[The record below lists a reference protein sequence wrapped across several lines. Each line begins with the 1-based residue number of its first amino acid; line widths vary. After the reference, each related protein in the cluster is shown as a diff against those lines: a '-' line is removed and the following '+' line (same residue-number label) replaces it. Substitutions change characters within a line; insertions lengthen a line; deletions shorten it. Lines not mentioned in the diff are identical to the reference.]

1 MNVLYIIWSLDQ
13 GGAERVVLDL
23 AKNADRAQ
31 FNITICCLNQKG
43 FFANELEQLGTEV
56 IALHKLPK
64 LDPFIIYKIS
74 RVISKKKID
83 IVITHLWTSNFWGR
97 IAAYLSRV
105 KIIIATEHTTDEKR
119 PWYYHLADRFLA
131 RISSRII
138 AVSSSVKV
146 FHHTKSKIPPR
157 KFEIINNGI
166 DIEKFNISFDKN
178 KKRKEFGF
186 KDNDYIIGLFGRFV
200 PAKAHELLLQSLKN
214 IIKAHPQVKVLFAGS
229 GPTVDIIKKLAAD
242 LGLAKHVAFAGFR
255 SDIPELYQ
263 ILDLFVLPSR
273 REGFPIT
280 VLEAMASG
288 IPAIVTDVGGNKEI
302 ISDGIDGF
310 IIQPN
315 NTEELTQK
323 INFLIDNTETAKKI
337 AQFGQKNVRENF
349 TSVIMTKKTEQLLS
363 GIFLKE
369 GAPRRKTKLLLII
382 DHLDPG
388 GAQRQ
393 IIELVKRLPRA
404 EFQITVCNLD
414 GTRAGLAREIQES
427 DIPVHS
433 IYQSGF
439 IDLKALFSLYKF
451 IKDNSFDIVHTYLFT
466 ADTYGRIAAVCAR
479 IPSIITSLRSVDTWK
494 NRLHILTDRILACF
508 TDRILVNV
516 HKITSF
522 LICKEQINPKII
534 RTIYNGIDLKNMKC
548 KQPAVAVRKNLTLDT
563 HDQLVGIFARN
574 DPVKDH
580 ITFFKAAKIILS
592 YHKNVTF
599 LAMGD
604 GMTGESIQSILDELD
619 IEQGIIL
626 KDHSVD
632 YLDYINAVDVSVL
645 TSVVEG
651 CSNVILESMALCK
664 PVVATAVGGNPELV
678 VEGKTGFLVPPN
690 DPEKL
695 ARAII
700 KILEDPE
707 LGEYF
712 GKNGQQRVKEIFSM
726 EKMINDTVLTYRNV
740 LKNKKLINDEVFSY
754 NYRH

>member
-23 AKNADRAQ
+23 AKNADRTQ
-31 FNITICCLNQKG
+31 FNITVCCLNQKG
-43 FFANELEQLGTEV
+43 FFAHELERLGTEV

-64 LDPFIIYKIS
+64 LDPLIIYKIS
-74 RVISKKKID
+74 KVISEKKID
-83 IVITHLWTSNFWGR
+83 IVVTHLWTSNFWGR

-119 PWYYHLADRFLA
+119 SWYYHLADRFLA

-146 FHHTKSKIPPR
+146 FHHTRSQIPSV

-166 DIEKFNISFDKN
+166 DIEKFNIPVDKN

-186 KDNDYIIGLFGRFV
+186 KDNDFIIGLFGRFV
-200 PAKAHELLLQSLKN
+200 PAKAHEILLQSLKN

-229 GPTVDIIKKLAAD
+229 GPAEDIIKKLAAD
-242 LGLAKHVAFAGFR
+242 LGLAKHIAFAGFR

-280 VLEAMASG
+280 ILEAMASG
-288 IPAIVTDVGGNKEI
+288 IPAIVTDVGGNKDI

-310 IIQPN
+310 IIRPN
-315 NTEELTQK
+315 NTEELTEK
-323 INFLIDNTETAKKI
+323 INFLIDNPETAERF
-337 AQFGQKNVRENF
+337 AQTGQKTVRENF
-349 TSVIMTKKTEQLLS
+349 TSLIMTKKTEQLLAD
-363 GIFLKE
+363 ILLKK
-369 GAPRRKTKLLLII
+369 AVLQRKIKLLLII

-393 IIELVKRLPRA
+393 IIELVKRLPRS

-414 GTRAGLAREIQES
+414 GTRAELAEEIQE
-427 DIPVHS
+427 IGITVHS
-433 IYQSGF
+433 INQSGF
-439 IDLKALFSLYKF
+439 LDLKALFSLYKF

-466 ADTYGRIAAVCAR
+466 ADTYGRVAAFCAR
-479 IPSIITSLRSVDTWK
+479 TPSIITSLRSVDTWK

-534 RTIYNGIDLKNMKC
+534 RTIYNGIDLSNMKC
-548 KQPAVAVRKNLTLDT
+548 KQSATAVKKNLTLGA

-574 DPVKDH
+574 DSVKDH
-580 ITFFKAAKIILS
+580 ETYFRATQIILNN
-592 YHKNVTF
+592 HTNITF

-619 IEQGIIL
+619 IKQGIIL

-632 YLDYINAVDVSVL
+632 YHDYINAVDVSVL
-645 TSVVEG
+645 TSLVEG
-651 CSNVILESMALCK
+651 CSNVILESMAFSK

-678 VEGKTGFLVPPN
+678 VEGKTGFLVPPK

-695 ARAII
+695 AQAII
-700 KILEDPE
+700 KILENPK

-712 GKNGQQRVKEIFSM
+712 GKNGHQRVKKYFSM

-740 LKNKKLINDEVFSY
+740 LKNKKIN
-754 NYRH
+754 

>member
-23 AKNADRAQ
+23 AKNADRTQ
-31 FNITICCLNQKG
+31 FNITVCCLNQKG
-43 FFANELEQLGTEV
+43 FYAHELERLGIEV

-74 RVISKKKID
+74 KVISKNKID

-97 IAAYLSRV
+97 ITAYLSRV

-119 PWYYHLADRFLA
+119 TWYYHLADRFLA

-138 AVSSSVKV
+138 AVSSSVRV
-146 FHHTKSKIPPR
+146 FHHRRSKIPSG

-166 DIEKFNISFDKN
+166 DIEKFNISVDKN

-186 KDNDYIIGLFGRFV
+186 KNNDYIIGLFGRFV
-200 PAKAHELLLQSLKN
+200 PAKAHEIILQSLKN
-214 IIKAHPQVKVLFAGS
+214 IIKIHPQVKVLFAGS
-229 GPTVDIIKKLAAD
+229 GPTEVIIKKLAAE
-242 LGLAKHVAFAGFR
+242 LGLVKHVAFAGFR

-288 IPAIVTDVGGNKEI
+288 IPAIVTDVGGNKDI
-302 ISDGIDGF
+302 ISNGIDGF
-310 IIQPN
+310 ILQPN
-315 NTEELTQK
+315 NAQELTEK
-323 INFLIDNTETAKKI
+323 INFLIDNPVTAERF
-337 AQFGQKNVRENF
+337 ARTGQNTVRENF
-349 TSVIMTKKTEQLLS
+349 TSMIMTKKIEQLLAN
-363 GIFLKE
+363 IFFKE
-369 GAPRRKTKLLLII
+369 AAPQRKTKLLLII

-393 IIELVKRLPRA
+393 IIELVKRLPRT

-414 GTRAGLAREIQES
+414 GTRAELTREIQES
-427 DIPVHS
+427 GIPVHS
-433 IYQSGF
+433 INQSGF
-439 IDLKALFSLYKF
+439 LDLRALLSLYKF

-466 ADTYGRIAAVCAR
+466 ADTYGRIAAFCAR
-479 IPSIITSLRSVDTWK
+479 TPSIITSLRSVDTWK

-522 LICKEQINPKII
+522 LINNEQINPKII
-534 RTIYNGIDLKNMKC
+534 RTIYNGIDLSKMKC
-548 KQPAVAVRKNLTLDT
+548 NQSATAVRKNLTLDPS
-563 HDQLVGIFARN
+563 DQLIGIFARN

-580 ITFFKAAKIILS
+580 MIFFKAAKIILS
-592 YHKNVTF
+592 NHKNVTF

-619 IEQGIIL
+619 IKQGIIL
-626 KDHSVD
+626 KDHSID

-645 TSVVEG
+645 SSLVEG
-651 CSNVILESMALCK
+651 CSNVILESMAFGK

-678 VEGKTGFLVPPN
+678 VEGKTGFLVPPK

-695 ARAII
+695 AWAII
-700 KILEDPE
+700 KILENPE

-712 GKNGQQRVKEIFSM
+712 GKNGQQRVKKYFSM
-726 EKMINDTVLTYRNV
+726 EKMINNTVLTYRNV
-740 LKNKKLINDEVFSY
+740 LKNKN
-754 NYRH
+754 